1 MKDIP
6 KKYLIV
12 FFSALILEIGSTFY
26 ITVVADK
33 NYTGMLFFAFI
44 GPFLSLPF
52 VGFMVES
59 KTWKERIRLAL
70 CSGLGYLFGSVVV
83 IIFLEL
89 LGISII

>member
-1 MKDIP
+1 MF

-33 NYTGMLFFAFI
+33 NYPGMMFFAFI

-59 KTWKERIRLAL
+59 KT
-70 CSGLGYLFGSVVV
+70 
-83 IIFLEL
+83 
-89 LGISII
+89 